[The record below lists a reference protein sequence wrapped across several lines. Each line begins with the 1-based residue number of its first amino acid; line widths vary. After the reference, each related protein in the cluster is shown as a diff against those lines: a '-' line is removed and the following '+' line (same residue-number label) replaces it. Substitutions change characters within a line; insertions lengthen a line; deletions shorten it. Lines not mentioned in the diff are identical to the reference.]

1 VLIYND
7 TIMKNPS
14 FLLLAAA
21 LLAAPLSAQ
30 NWSDGAPVIE
40 AQTALRPPSGGN
52 VAGQFDSYT
61 FTMSW
66 EPTFCEGK
74 PGAQEC
80 ASQRPDRFD
89 ASNLALHGLWP
100 DKNGD
105 ASHSYGYCG
114 VSSSDQSLDRAPTW
128 CQLREPAYSDA
139 THAALGIVMPGVNSC
154 LDHHE
159 WTKHGTCSG
168 LTADQ
173 YFASAAALIQQV
185 AASSFGQY
193 LKAHAGQTVDSS
205 AVVAAFEQDFG
216 VGSGAKLVL
225 NCTSVRGSSALLEA
239 RLHLPTPLQPA
250 SQLAAML
257 LSTGDRGN
265 CPSSFL
271 LDPIP
276 SH

>member
-1 VLIYND
+1 
-7 TIMKNPS
+7 MKNPS
-14 FLLLAAA
+14 VLLLSVV
-21 LLAAPLSAQ
+21 LLAGPMSAAGWD
-30 NWSDGAPVIE
+30 NGAPAIE
-40 AQTALRPPSGGN
+40 QQVPVRPPSGGA

-74 PGAQEC
+74 PTAQEC
-80 ASQRPDRFD
+80 ASQRSDRFD

-114 VSSSDQSLDRAPTW
+114 VPSSDQSLDRAPTW

-139 THAALGIVMPGVNSC
+139 THASLLTVMPGVSSC

-173 YFASAAALIQQV
+173 YFATAAALVQGI
-185 AASSFGQY
+185 AASSFGRY
-193 LKAHAGQTVDSS
+193 LTAHAGQTVDSG
-205 AVVAAFEQDFG
+205 ALVAAFEKDFG
-216 VGSGAKLVL
+216 AGSANKLVM
-225 NCTSVRGSSALLEA
+225 NCTSVRGASALLEV
-239 RLHLPTPLQPA
+239 RLHLPNPVRPA
-250 SQLAAML
+250 SELASML
-257 LSTGDRGN
+257 LSTGDRGS

-276 SH
+276 AH